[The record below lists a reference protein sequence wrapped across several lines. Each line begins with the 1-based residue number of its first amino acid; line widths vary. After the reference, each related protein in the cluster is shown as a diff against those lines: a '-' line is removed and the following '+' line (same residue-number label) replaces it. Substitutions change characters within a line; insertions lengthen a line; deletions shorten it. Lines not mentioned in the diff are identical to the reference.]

1 MGSPTYLRWAMTFK
15 AALALVLSATLAAGQ
30 VAAFFPAPPPSGPSG
45 PPAPPANVGPGSGS
59 MSPPVVQPPPA
70 PGGPPPGL
78 PSGDNFP
85 PAPPGPPGPGVPE
98 IDPGVMA
105 GAVGLLLCGG
115 LLLAARPRRSTPSG
129 GTHAPAAR

>member
-1 MGSPTYLRWAMTFK
+1 MTFK
-15 AALALVLSATLAAGQ
+15 AALALLLSATLVAGQ

-78 PSGDNFP
+78 PSGDTFP
-85 PAPPGPPGPGVPE
+85 GGPPGPGVPE

-115 LLLAARPRRSTPSG
+115 LLLAAWLRRSTPSG